1 MKLLSRMKYMF
12 ALCFLLIGLLPS
24 VSSTSFAA
32 AAPAATPELLYS
44 DEEVEMAKQR
54 WMATIYE
61 CMDSY
66 ATVYSVLEAKATK
79 AEAPELYKHAE
90 DIAARL
96 DYARYQL
103 KQSTNMD
110 EINAMAALI
119 TDIMKQINALEV
131 QVEAFEVAV
140 TFTATTVEGVEMTFM
155 VLSEEEKTCQVW
167 RPSSNVSGA
176 PVAIDKAT
184 TGTVTIPETA
194 NGYHVVSICE
204 EAFYYCPSIT
214 KVVIP
219 ISVIEIGER
228 AFCGCSSLAQV
239 NLPDNL
245 KTIGSAAFYGTAI
258 ASVSIP
264 ASVTSISSVPYG
276 DCPNLTKIEVAS
288 GNTYYDARDN
298 CNAIISTRSNSLIQG
313 CHTTSIPSGV
323 RSIGWMAF
331 KGYSGIENLY
341 IPKTVQSI
349 SYTAFELCSGIKT
362 IVVEDGNPVYDSRNH
377 CNAIIS
383 TSTNALVL
391 GCQNTIIPEDVAAI
405 GEDAFMGCH
414 YLKNIRLPENVK
426 SIGGHAFEYCKSLE
440 SIVIPEGVTS
450 IEYMAFYGCSG
461 LQEVSIP
468 ESATA
473 IGFCTFDGCSSL
485 KEVVIPDNVAS
496 LDNQAFMG
504 CSSLEKVTLG
514 AGITRMNYASFL
526 HCDKLMTIVSRI
538 QEPFALTSGV
548 FTYNDDATLYVPA
561 STKAKY
567 EATDGW
573 SKFQNIVEM
582 EDETEEMAIPDEAI
596 DLGLPSGTKWAPW
609 NVGASKPEESGGYYA
624 WGETEEKKLY
634 GWSTNK
640 WCNGSYNTLTKYCI
654 DSSYGIVDNKTVLD
668 PEDDVAYVKWGGS
681 WKMPTYDQMKE
692 LVDNCTSEWAT
703 VNGVNG
709 RKFTGPNGNSI
720 FIPAAGEYGDGS
732 SNPEYVNVLGYY
744 WSSSLSYLS
753 EGARYFVLRS
763 NRTELGDFLRR
774 TCGLNVRPVIAS
786 EPAVEPVPYALWCEG
801 NTTLYFVS
809 SSTELKRGGTF
820 DGQTITNVWSGETL
834 TNTPE
839 NEDVFR
845 YTPMPWSGI
854 NRTCTRIVFDQSFK
868 DIRVKSTSA
877 WIGSNVESIEGLEYL
892 NTSEVTSM
900 SYMFSCKNLKT
911 IDLSHFDTHNV
922 KYMHSMFERCS
933 SLTELDLSSFDTR
946 NVETMSFM
954 FSECTSL
961 TNLDLSSFE
970 TGNVTDMQ
978 KMFAVIDGESN
989 LKSIDMS
996 HFDTSNAT
1004 NMYAMFYGCS
1014 KLEALDL
1021 SSFETSNVTNMEM
1034 MFSQCSSLKT
1044 IYVGRG
1050 WSTQNVEEGRGMFG
1064 RCVSLVGGQGTTFDG
1079 IHYDFTYAHI
1089 DGGADNPG
1097 YFTAKEEMAIPDEAI
1112 DLGLPS
1118 GTKWAPWNVGASKP
1132 EDYGGY
1138 YAWGETEEKDVYDWS
1153 TYIYCD
1159 GSEETCHDIGTNI
1172 AGTKY
1177 DVAHVVWG
1185 GSWKMPTWD
1194 QVKELFDNCTSE
1206 WTTVNGIN
1214 GRKFTSKINGNS
1226 IFLPAAGR
1234 HDVSGLYGDGWY
1246 GFCWSSSLGSNPS
1259 LARDLSFGGPSF
1271 AGWGNYYHFYGQSVR
1286 PVIEGNKDIDP
1297 LEEDE
1302 TIDFGDES
1310 GIDEEADLDGNVIG
1324 NIFFN
1329 ISSGNGGYDAEE
1341 GCITVTKPTTDE
1353 LLEQLEGQDIFGED
1367 FKRQFTGV
1375 VFMVPAGSGTVKIT
1389 AETTGN
1395 TTLKVKV
1402 GNGAPI
1408 EMELEGKLKASFPY
1422 NVYAPTLVYIY
1433 AGQTAAGVKAQ
1444 LGAVADAA
1452 AGELKIYGIEL
1463 NVTED
1468 AIESLTPSQKSEG
1481 NIYNLSGQRLSKPRR
1496 GVNIIDGKKV
1506 VIK

>member
-1 MKLLSRMKYMF
+1 MF
-12 ALCFLLIGLLPS
+12 ALCFLLATLLPS
-24 VSSTSFAA
+24 TSLTSFAA
-32 AAPAATPELLYS
+32 AAPAPTPELLYA
-44 DEEVEMAKQR
+44 DDEVEMEKQR
-54 WMATIYE
+54 WMAAIYE

-66 ATVYSVLEAKATK
+66 ATVYSVLKAKASK
-79 AEAPELYKHAE
+79 AEAPELYEFAE
-90 DIAARL
+90 EIAIRL
-96 DYARYQL
+96 DVARYQL
-103 KQSTNMD
+103 EQITTMD
-110 EINAMAALI
+110 EVNAIAAMV
-119 TDIMKQINALEV
+119 TDIRLQIERLKV

-219 ISVIEIGER
+219 ISVFEIGEG
-228 AFCGCSSLAQV
+228 AFSGCSSLAQV

-276 DCPNLTKIEVAS
+276 ECPNLTKIEVAS

-362 IVVEDGNPVYDSRNH
+362 IIVEDGNPVYDSRNH

-391 GCQNTIIPEDVAAI
+391 GCQNTIIPEDVVAI
-405 GEDAFMGCH
+405 GEDAFMGCQ

-426 SIGGHAFEYCKSLE
+426 SIGGHAFEDCKSLE

-514 AGITRMNYASFL
+514 AGITRMNYASFH

-548 FTYNDDATLYVPA
+548 FTYNEGATLYVPA
-561 STKAKY
+561 GTKALY
-567 EATDGW
+567 EATEGW
-573 SKFQNIVEM
+573 KQFQNIVEM
-582 EDETEEMAIPDEAI
+582 EDETEEM
-596 DLGLPSGTKWAPW
+596 
-609 NVGASKPEESGGYYA
+609 V
-624 WGETEEKKLY
+624 
-634 GWSTNK
+634 
-640 WCNGSYNTLTKYCI
+640 
-654 DSSYGIVDNKTVLD
+654 
-668 PEDDVAYVKWGGS
+668 
-681 WKMPTYDQMKE
+681 
-692 LVDNCTSEWAT
+692 
-703 VNGVNG
+703 
-709 RKFTGPNGNSI
+709 
-720 FIPAAGEYGDGS
+720 
-732 SNPEYVNVLGYY
+732 
-744 WSSSLSYLS
+744 
-753 EGARYFVLRS
+753 
-763 NRTELGDFLRR
+763 
-774 TCGLNVRPVIAS
+774 
-786 EPAVEPVPYALWCEG
+786 
-801 NTTLYFVS
+801 
-809 SSTELKRGGTF
+809 
-820 DGQTITNVWSGETL
+820 
-834 TNTPE
+834 
-839 NEDVFR
+839 
-845 YTPMPWSGI
+845 
-854 NRTCTRIVFDQSFK
+854 
-868 DIRVKSTSA
+868 
-877 WIGSNVESIEGLEYL
+877 
-892 NTSEVTSM
+892 
-900 SYMFSCKNLKT
+900 
-911 IDLSHFDTHNV
+911 
-922 KYMHSMFERCS
+922 
-933 SLTELDLSSFDTR
+933 
-946 NVETMSFM
+946 
-954 FSECTSL
+954 
-961 TNLDLSSFE
+961 
-970 TGNVTDMQ
+970 
-978 KMFAVIDGESN
+978 
-989 LKSIDMS
+989 
-996 HFDTSNAT
+996 
-1004 NMYAMFYGCS
+1004 
-1014 KLEALDL
+1014 
-1021 SSFETSNVTNMEM
+1021 
-1034 MFSQCSSLKT
+1034 
-1044 IYVGRG
+1044 
-1050 WSTQNVEEGRGMFG
+1050 
-1064 RCVSLVGGQGTTFDG
+1064 
-1079 IHYDFTYAHI
+1079 
-1089 DGGADNPG
+1089 
-1097 YFTAKEEMAIPDEAI
+1097 IPDEAI

-1159 GSEETCHDIGTNI
+1159 GSGETCHDIGTNI

-1177 DVAHVVWG
+1177 DVARIKWG
-1185 GSWKMPTWD
+1185 GSWTMPTQD
-1194 QVKELFDNCTSE
+1194 QVNELLDNCTSE
-1206 WTTVNGIN
+1206 WTTVSGVNGC
-1214 GRKFTSKINGNS
+1214 KFTGPNGNS
-1226 IFLPAAGR
+1226 IFIPSAGTR
-1234 HDVSGLYGDGWY
+1234 WNQNLRYVGEGL
-1246 GFCWSSSLGSNPS
+1246 FCWSSTQNTDDTYGANELCC
-1259 LARDLSFGGPSF
+1259 LTRDFGITTTYFSRY
-1271 AGWGNYYHFYGQSVR
+1271 AGQSIR
-1286 PVIEGNKDIDP
+1286 PVISSEQSIDP
-1297 LEEDE
+1297 LDEDE
-1302 TIDFGDES
+1302 TVTFDEES
-1310 GIDEEADLDGNVIG
+1310 GIDEEADLNGNVIG

-1329 ISSGNGGYDAEE
+1329 ISSGNGGYDAVE
-1341 GCITVTKPTTDE
+1341 GCITVTKPTQDE
-1353 LLEQLEGQDIFGED
+1353 ELQQLEGQDIFGED
-1367 FKRQFTGV
+1367 FKRQFTGI
-1375 VFMVPAGSGTVKIT
+1375 VFKVPEGSGTVKIT

-1422 NVYAPTLVYIY
+1422 SVAEPTFVYIY

-1444 LGAVADAA
+1444 LGGEADSA

-1481 NIYNLSGQRLSKPRR
+1481 SIYNLSGQRLSKPQR
-1496 GVNIIDGKKV
+1496 GVNIVDGKKV